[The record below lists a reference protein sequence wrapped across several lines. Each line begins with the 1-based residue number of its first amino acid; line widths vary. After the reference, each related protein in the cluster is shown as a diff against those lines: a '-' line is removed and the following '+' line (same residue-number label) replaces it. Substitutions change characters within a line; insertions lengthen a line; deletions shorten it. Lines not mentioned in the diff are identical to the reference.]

1 MLTPEPSTFYKGLLN
16 RQNKAAYMTTFTRP
30 QTQTIVTASCKHLWD
45 MRINQQAALKKLQ
58 QQSCS
63 FLNGLVGARTT
74 T

>member
-1 MLTPEPSTFYKGLLN
+1 
-16 RQNKAAYMTTFTRP
+16 MTTFTRP